1 MYKMQR
7 SRVRPGAEGCN
18 MHDANYLESKAW
30 FDGLPCNFTNLLSKT
45 QLGKY
50 AVLIR
55 ITIISDDDLHSSHT
69 SHSTHAQ
76 RCEVRGG

>member
-1 MYKMQR
+1 
-7 SRVRPGAEGCN
+7 